1 MDGCPDRL
9 IVDETAEVRH
19 LHPLQPIGQDQ
30 CLIRGELDDDLR
42 VLHCSNIVR
51 RPRGVR
57 GAWHSAV
64 VDIDSFWKLIEE
76 CRRQTRDRDERL
88 AWLRDELSRRPL
100 TEIVQF
106 QVRLD
111 EVTHEAFTWDL
122 WAAAERIFGGW
133 CSDDGFCY
141 FGLWMVGL
149 GWDAFS
155 RAVADPDALA
165 DAPEVQCL
173 VARPRELWNDDDWPE
188 WESLDYV
195 AKEAYGLLADVDD
208 CDDAF
213 YEAVE
218 AEQDNVGSRGPFGE
232 QWDVRSEAKA
242 SRKLPRL
249 SAMFPL
255 GPLAR

>member
-1 MDGCPDRL
+1 M
-9 IVDETAEVRH
+9 
-19 LHPLQPIGQDQ
+19 
-30 CLIRGELDDDLR
+30 
-42 VLHCSNIVR
+42 
-51 RPRGVR
+51 
-57 GAWHSAV
+57 
-64 VDIDSFWKLIEE
+64 DIDSFWKLIEE

>member
-1 MDGCPDRL
+1 M
-9 IVDETAEVRH
+9 
-19 LHPLQPIGQDQ
+19 
-30 CLIRGELDDDLR
+30 
-42 VLHCSNIVR
+42 
-51 RPRGVR
+51 
-57 GAWHSAV
+57 
-64 VDIDSFWKLIEE
+64 DIDSFWKLIEE

-149 GWDAFS
+149 GRTPFLGQWPIPTLWPTLLRSSAW
-155 RAVADPDALA
+155 RLALA
-165 DAPEVQCL
+165 SSGTTTGPSGSL
-173 VARPRELWNDDDWPE
+173 STTSPRRRTG
-188 WESLDYV
+188 SLP
-195 AKEAYGLLADVDD
+195 ASTTAATPSMKPSKPSRTMWG
-208 CDDAF
+208 
-213 YEAVE
+213 
-218 AEQDNVGSRGPFGE
+218 GSRGPFGE
-232 QWDVRSEAKA
+232 QWDVRSEAEA
-242 SRKLPRL
+242 ARKLPRL